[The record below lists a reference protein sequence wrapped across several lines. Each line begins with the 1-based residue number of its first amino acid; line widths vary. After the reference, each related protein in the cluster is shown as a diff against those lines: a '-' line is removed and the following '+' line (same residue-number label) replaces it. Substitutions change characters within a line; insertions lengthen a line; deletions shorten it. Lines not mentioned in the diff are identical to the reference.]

1 MLLYCGGQEGK
12 KHLLK
17 LSQLRDN
24 GDSAT
29 EVSIYAPGTV
39 SLWECRRSDVQ
50 GAPDQW
56 IWRVKIALGNRPC
69 SLAEQRLTLQ
79 EVVALLRA
87 RLRVWQRLGGP
98 VTSTCVV
105 MV

>member
-39 SLWECRRSDVQ
+39 SLWVRRRSDVQ
-50 GAPDQW
+50 GAPDQ
-56 IWRVKIALGNRPC
+56 
-69 SLAEQRLTLQ
+69 
-79 EVVALLRA
+79 
-87 RLRVWQRLGGP
+87 
-98 VTSTCVV
+98 
-105 MV
+105 